1 MAGKTKQHKA
11 QINVLVETT
20 LSGCIKRA
28 NEAEVTK
35 EEFAGIYPLQ
45 STFVLVYYR

>member
-11 QINVLVETT
+11 QLSVIVETT

-28 NEAEVTK
+28 NEMGITK